1 MEVVKQVSYNKTTQK
16 GLYLV
21 LLKYG
26 LKPDKSNHQLVLSI
40 YEVTDKNLG
49 KKHVIA
55 KDDITDVIGI
65 EVYEQANLPDNIEKN
80 IINVIDGYIS
90 SVENKEH
97 NISVIG
103 DMLDNLKE
111 MEVEK
116 NNNFNVNSEN

>member
-1 MEVVKQVSYNKTTQK
+1 MEVIKEVSYNKSTQK

-21 LLKYG
+21 SLKYG
-26 LKPDKSNHQLVLSI
+26 LKTDKSNHQLVLSI

-65 EVYEQANLPDNIEKN
+65 GVYEQSSLPDNIEKN

-97 NISVIG
+97 NIGVIG
-103 DMLDNLKE
+103 NMLDNLKD

-116 NNNFNVNSEN
+116 NGKD